1 MTSTAL
7 TAGRQAHD
15 FELHLNDDEY
25 RLIERAAAAWQL
37 SVTDFLVEAA
47 LEKAIAITEEDVSSH
62 LATVTSDEIQPHN

>member
-1 MTSTAL
+1 MTSTAQ
-7 TAGRQAHD
+7 TAVRQARD
-15 FELHLNDDEY
+15 FELHLNDNEY
-25 RLIERAAAAWQL
+25 LLIERAAAAWQL